1 MEKERQK
8 LKYRREKICKIMQI
22 FRFSQLPNRRI
33 SGNDYYHDF
42 IVWYCRTL
50 VSVAN
55 SDSSPQKLCIKA
67 KMGGDGVLKFLC

>member
-1 MEKERQK
+1 
-8 LKYRREKICKIMQI
+8 MQI

-55 SDSSPQKLCIKA
+55 SDSSPPKLCIKA